1 MEGGAKVCQQALAA
15 VDVSLLALVD
25 HEIELR
31 EGLYCIFET
40 GTKKGCVRRAN
51 VRVLMALESK
61 QLSTSL
67 WHVGQSCI

>member
-31 EGLYCIFET
+31 EGLYCIFEC
-40 GTKKGCVRRAN
+40 GTKKGCVHTGIQA
-51 VRVLMALESK
+51 V
-61 QLSTSL
+61 
-67 WHVGQSCI
+67 